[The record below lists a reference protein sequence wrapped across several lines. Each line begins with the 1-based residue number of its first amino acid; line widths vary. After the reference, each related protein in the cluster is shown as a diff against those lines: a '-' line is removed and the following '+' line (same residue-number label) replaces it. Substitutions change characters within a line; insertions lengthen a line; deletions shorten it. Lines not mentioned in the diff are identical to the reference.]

1 MLPTSNRQQTTEM
14 NITRHNYEEFFIL
27 YMDNELSSDDRRMV
41 EAFVQQ
47 HTDLKEE
54 LDSLLQY
61 KLEPD
66 TDIVFTGKE
75 ELLKVNGETPVSLAN
90 YEEWLL
96 LYIDNELSVPQRK
109 AVEQLAAANPAIQQE
124 LELIQKS
131 KLQPATIVFP
141 YKESLYRRE
150 EEKRRAVPLRWWRAA
165 AAIFLLAIGLTVVII
180 TGNKSASEKGEVAV
194 KEIKPR
200 QNNTATENAIGI
212 PEVSQNPVA
221 TVTETESP
229 AIKTPIENTVSEK
242 QPAPGIFKQTNNPVA
257 VSTNKEKDIK
267 NTPVNITPLRNDM
280 PVVADNTIKP
290 SNNLPQPEDNPNFKK
305 DAANMGMANANVAVK
320 QALTD
325 NNVTSKAAQPSNI
338 IQAAV
343 TDDADFAVAGGNKK
357 NKLRGFF
364 RKVTR
369 TFEKRTNIDPT
380 DGEDRLLVAGLAF
393 KTK

>member
-1 MLPTSNRQQTTEM
+1 M

-66 TDIVFTGKE
+66 TEIVFTGKE
-75 ELLKVNGETPVSLAN
+75 ELLKLNGETPVSLAN

-96 LYIDNELSVPQRK
+96 LYIDNELSAPQRK

-124 LELIQKS
+124 LELIEKS

-165 AAIFLLAIGLTVVII
+165 AAILLLAIGLTVVII
-180 TGNKSASEKGEVAV
+180 TGNRSASEKGEVAI
-194 KEIKPR
+194 KEIKPQ

-212 PEVSQNPVA
+212 PDVSQNPVA

-229 AIKTPIENTVSEK
+229 VIKTPIENTVQK
-242 QPAPGIFKQTNNPVA
+242 NQPAPGQYKQTNNPVA

-267 NTPVNITPLRNDM
+267 NTPVNIAPLRNDM

-305 DAANMGMANANVAVK
+305 DAANMGMANVNDAVK

-343 TDDADFAVAGGNKK
+343 TDDADFAVTGGNKK